1 MPREEEDALDDD
13 IDEPQYHPGYD
24 GAFSTGQAA
33 GAIPNES
40 RVWKT
45 ASRPGDTYPDGTP
58 GTVMGSVGRPGV
70 GIGYFVSFDP
80 NPRQVVFMNGERLTD
95 KDPQPSHALSMHAFH

>member
-1 MPREEEDALDDD
+1 M
-13 IDEPQYHPGYD
+13 
-24 GAFSTGQAA
+24 
-33 GAIPNES
+33 
-40 RVWKT
+40 WKT
-45 ASRPGDTYPDGTP
+45 ASRPGETYPDGTP

-80 NPRQVVFMNGERLTD
+80 NPRQVVFMNGDRLTD